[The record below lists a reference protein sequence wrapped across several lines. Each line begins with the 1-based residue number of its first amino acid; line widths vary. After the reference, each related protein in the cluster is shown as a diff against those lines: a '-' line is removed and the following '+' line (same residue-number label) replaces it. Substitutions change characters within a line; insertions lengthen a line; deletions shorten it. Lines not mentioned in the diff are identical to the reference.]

1 MSIKTLDDRTSATLN
16 KDSRAERYA
25 PAGEKTDVDVQNTMF
40 LKGSMMDQEVERE
53 VIVMKKW
60 GDGTV
65 YFIDPDHLDTI
76 DAKRIQRALARADR
90 AGVELWTI
98 LKETTLSNGAN
109 GLDFFHQLCQT
120 FKPQGA
126 NKAPRAERL
135 MQILS
140 KDRSL
145 FIDRGVRRAGPRM
158 MRGRGL

>member
-1 MSIKTLDDRTSATLN
+1 MSTKTLDDRTAVTLT
-16 KDSRAERYA
+16 KDAQKERYA
-25 PAGEKTDVDVQNTMF
+25 PAGTKADEPVKNTMF
-40 LKGSMMDQEVERE
+40 LSGSLHDQEVERE
-53 VIVMKKW
+53 VIVMKQW
-60 GDGTV
+60 SDGTV
-65 YFIDPDHLDTI
+65 YFIDPEHCDTI

-109 GLDFFHQLCQT
+109 GLDYFHQLCQT
-120 FKPQGA
+120 FKPKGA

-158 MRGRGL
+158 LGGRGL